1 MIIVIHF
8 DNNFIGIFKASTT
21 QEQVQ
26 LLTASSFS
34 SPPPQFWKKFRKLLI
49 RQLIITKIGL
59 FQLYNNAKK
68 LCNNLEKLKILTVVG
83 WTFYLFKVKYF
94 GRKYMVST
102 IWT

>member
-8 DNNFIGIFKASTT
+8 DKNFIGIFKASTT

-34 SPPPQFWKKFRKLLI
+34 SPPPQILKKKLLRKLLI

-83 WTFYLFKVKYF
+83 
-94 GRKYMVST
+94 
-102 IWT
+102 